1 MMHGARIAAEKVT
14 HGVDC
19 RRRVSGRQRGQPA
32 PGVPSALLAAAGPAT
47 AARRAGEEGR
57 PPAALRERPGGC
69 PGPARAAGG
78 LAPAAC
84 SRAPAGRGQRSPPKG
99 AGGRC
104 SPPLSGPGRRGGR
117 AGLPAGVPPSLPA
130 PSRKRRLPRPLGR
143 TCRPRLPRPRR
154 GRAASPGGGS
164 PREPGTRP
172 RPSQRGFLRSLVP
185 AGCRGPGAAH
195 PRGRARPAGSAAG
208 AAPAAAGQRRLL
220 LPRQRGWRR
229 ASPGTPRVGR

>member
-1 MMHGARIAAEKVT
+1 MMHGARVAAEKVT

-57 PPAALRERPGGC
+57 PPAALRERRGGC

-104 SPPLSGPGRRGGR
+104 SPP
-117 AGLPAGVPPSLPA
+117 
-130 PSRKRRLPRPLGR
+130 PLGAGA
-143 TCRPRLPRPRR
+143 PRRPRR
-154 GRAASPGGGS
+154 APRGGPAFPPCPVEKAPATAAAGADLPPAAASSPAGTGCLPRGGALPGSRAPAHGHHSAAFSVPWCPRAAGARGRRIRGAGRAPPGL
-164 PREPGTRP
+164 P
-172 RPSQRGFLRSLVP
+172 
-185 AGCRGPGAAH
+185 
-195 PRGRARPAGSAAG
+195 RARPRRRLGSAASS
-208 AAPAAAGQRRLL
+208 
-220 LPRQRGWRR
+220 
-229 ASPGTPRVGR
+229 SPGSAGGGEPRPGRPA